1 MLSPRYAEAVAYATD
16 AHAGQ
21 VRKGTDI
28 PYITHPIAVSSL
40 VIEHGGDEDQAIAG
54 LLHDVIEDC
63 GKTVDEIVGLFGSRV
78 AGIVEHCTD
87 GVSDETGR
95 KRPWQERKEAYLR
108 RLGAADYDTLLVS
121 ACDKLHNAR
130 AIEEDMASIGPA
142 VFDRF
147 TAGYAGTKWYYRALK
162 DVFAA
167 RLGESSPVVG
177 ALRASLERTYV

>member
-1 MLSPRYAEAVAYATD
+1 MGWRSARRKQVMLSPRYAEAVAYATD

-28 PYITHPIAVSSL
+28 PYISHPIAVSSL

-63 GKTVDEIVGLFGSRV
+63 GKTVDEIAGLFGSRV

-87 GVSDETGR
+87 GIPDETGR
-95 KRPWQERKEAYLR
+95 KPPWRERKEAYLS
-108 RLGAADYDTLLVS
+108 RLGDGNYDTLLVS

-130 AIEEDMASIGPA
+130 AIEDDTVSIGPA

-147 TAGYAGTKWYYRALK
+147 
-162 DVFAA
+162 
-167 RLGESSPVVG
+167 
-177 ALRASLERTYV
+177 